1 MPGSSYDDQGL
12 PYQSMHDFLN
22 VVGHAK
28 GVWVDEDFDLDFHNE
43 IYPVLFAN
51 RDDEDA
57 LEALDYTIM
66 GHTVPE
72 KTVNKL
78 KEKNLWITGT
88 PSDSLT
94 RTSKST
100 QTETPERSWWSRL
113 ISKARF
119 ILMGM
124 K

>member
-1 MPGSSYDDQGL
+1 
-12 PYQSMHDFLN
+12 MHEFLN

-28 GVWVDEDFDLDFHNE
+28 GVWVDKDFDLDLHNE

-51 RDDEDA
+51 RGDEDA

-66 GHTVPE
+66 GHSVPE

-78 KEKNLWITGT
+78 KEKNLWITET

-100 QTETPERSWWSRL
+100 LTETPERSWWSRL

-119 ILMGM
+119 I
-124 K
+124 